1 MAKLERTLPPLPSTE
16 RGSSTPISCDASG
29 ERLVYCNGSNV
40 LWRPVGPMAAG
51 SEKPEDVFCW
61 KGHARKTT
69 VAAMSPNSQWVV
81 SGDVGGAIRVWGAK
95 GDNVQKNE
103 YKLWDGTV
111 KDVSWS
117 SDSTRLVAAGDGK
130 ETRACAMIW
139 DTGSKTGEVA
149 GHTKQVNSISFRSQ
163 RPFRVAT
170 GSEDFLVATHA
181 GPPFKFERSH
191 SNHSNFV
198 NCVRYS
204 PDGEWLVSAGSDS
217 KLCLFT
223 GKEGELV
230 KEFEKPAGMT
240 GSLWA
245 VAWSPDS
252 KRVATAGGDKTVRV
266 WDRVSAS
273 QVCEKQVGAG
283 AIGDMQVGVAFASA
297 SRVITLCLDGRVL
310 LWDVAEDG
318 SIALATTVDGTQ
330 GPLEC
335 ITADAKTGTV
345 AYGGSDGVV
354 GIAPA
359 SKPPF
364 RFGVGKGVKHVVG
377 HSEGFGGSS
386 EAMVLGLDNCVRRVS
401 LETGEALGSAV
412 DVKELA
418 VGAGWLDGAE
428 TKLVVV
434 TSKQGFHCV
443 SGDALEWSKPSAL
456 ERAPTAA
463 ASCPGSFL
471 AVALER
477 PDGGVSAVA
486 SSQFQ
491 ILLYSVADAGSADG
505 LVQQATLEGHPGEVS
520 VIRFSPSGDKMASGD
535 ASNKV
540 FVWNVSGG
548 GAEKVI
554 DWSDHTARVTSL
566 AWLGGSQLV
575 SGSLDR
581 HIYVWDLETK
591 KKKAKVME
599 AHKGGVGA
607 LTACGADKFASAG
620 LDGFVFVHAVA

>member
-1 MAKLERTLPPLPSTE
+1 M
-16 RGSSTPISCDASG
+16 
-29 ERLVYCNGSNV
+29 
-40 LWRPVGPMAAG
+40 
-51 SEKPEDVFCW
+51 
-61 KGHARKTT
+61 
-69 VAAMSPNSQWVV
+69 
-81 SGDVGGAIRVWGAK
+81 
-95 GDNVQKNE
+95 
-103 YKLWDGTV
+103 
-111 KDVSWS
+111 
-117 SDSTRLVAAGDGK
+117 
-130 ETRACAMIW
+130 
-139 DTGSKTGEVA
+139 
-149 GHTKQVNSISFRSQ
+149 
-163 RPFRVAT
+163 
-170 GSEDFLVATHA
+170 VATHA

-191 SNHSNFV
+191 QNHSNFV

-230 KEFEKPAGMT
+230 KEFEKPAGIT

-252 KRVATAGGDKTVRV
+252 KRVATAGGDKKVRV
-266 WDRVSAS
+266 WDRESAS
-273 QVCEKQVGAG
+273 QVSEKQVGAG
-283 AIGDMQVGVAFASA
+283 AIGDMQVGIAFASA
-297 SRVITLCLDGRVL
+297 SRVITACLDGRVL

-318 SIALATTVDGTQ
+318 SLALAATVDGTQ

-335 ITADAKTGTV
+335 ITVDAKTGAL

-364 RFGVGKGVKHVVG
+364 RFAVGKGVKHVVG

-443 SGDALEWSKPSAL
+443 SGDALEWSKPSAV

-463 ASCPGSFL
+463 ASFPGSFL

-477 PDGGVSAVA
+477 PDGIVGGVA

-491 ILLYSVADAGSADG
+491 ILLYGVADAGSADG
-505 LVQQATLEGHPGEVS
+505 VVLQATLDGHLGEVS
-520 VIRFSPSGDKMASGD
+520 VIRFSPSGDRMASGD

-540 FVWNVSGG
+540 FVWSVSGS
-548 GAEKVI
+548 GAEKMF
-554 DWSDHTARVTSL
+554 DLSLHTARVTSL
-566 AWLGGSQLV
+566 AWLGGSRLV

-591 KKKAKVME
+591 KPAAKVME
-599 AHKGGVGA
+599 SHKGGVGA

-620 LDGFVFVHAVA
+620 LDGFVHVHAVA